1 MAFQI
6 ELFLNEQ
13 LGRLEVLVAIDLQFL
28 PTERQQRLE
37 SLDAQMADTET
48 VISEK
53 LRKTMEALFV
63 EAEYGDT
70 IEVYQ
75 ETIAIDGQPIL
86 VEIFR
91 LGRMV
96 LFYQNP
102 GSQSVCT
109 CREARRFPAR
119 AIGVHRHMR
128 KARHPGWDALA
139 LKLKSDVFAD

>member
-109 CREARRFPAR
+109 CRAGAQVPGQGDRGPPTYEKGAAPWLGRPGPEAE
-119 AIGVHRHMR
+119 
-128 KARHPGWDALA
+128 K
-139 LKLKSDVFAD
+139 